1 MKTLLGITG
10 LADAGK
16 DSFAKA
22 FIGAGY
28 TPLAFADALKK
39 VTAYVAGEDV
49 ALYHSREHKELHS
62 DNLGMA
68 RRTALQN
75 VGLGMREAISPM
87 VWIRRVMITLDQL
100 GWPPAIITDVR
111 FDNEAEI
118 IREQGGIIVR
128 VTRPGNVGLTGAQA
142 AHASERGVRD
152 DLVDID
158 VVNNGTLGEL
168 RWESLKVMQYLEG
181 RQVDPNRVISALAAP
196 GGFVPG
202 HLGMDL

>member
-1 MKTLLGITG
+1 MKTLIGITG
-10 LADAGK
+10 RARAGK

-28 TPLAFADALKK
+28 APLAFADALKK

-49 ALYHSREHKELHS
+49 SLYHSDEHKEQHS
-62 DNLGMA
+62 DSLGML

-75 VGLGMREAISPM
+75 VGVGLREAISPT

-100 GWPPAIITDVR
+100 GWPPAIVTDVR
-111 FDNEAEI
+111 FDNEAEA
-118 IREQGGIIVR
+118 IRNQGGIIVR
-128 VTRPGNVGLTGAQA
+128 ITRPDNVGLTGEQA
-142 AHASERGVRD
+142 AHASERGIRD
-152 DLVDID
+152 DLVDMD

-168 RWESLKVMQYLEG
+168 RWEALRVMQYLEG
-181 RQVDPNRVISALAAP
+181 RQISPARVIDAIRPS
-196 GGFVPG
+196 GFTPT